1 MVFTSQKARADANPE
16 SRPIT
21 QPEINIS
28 EVHTPSCTVFMQ
40 EQNE

>member
-1 MVFTSQKARADANPE
+1 MVFSSQKAKADANRE

-21 QPEINIS
+21 QPEINIR

-40 EQNE
+40 EHNE